1 MRRTSIVPV
10 ILGVGG
16 FEDGFALL
24 LAAAA
29 LPLLLRQLQISAVYT
44 GLLISLPF
52 MGSVAGA
59 LAFGRLGD
67 LIGRRSSYLYVSALF
82 IVGAALGALSWSIY
96 SLLISRFIVGLGIGG
111 DIPTAGSLLAEIADP
126 EARGRYVSA
135 QTLMWGL
142 GGVAAP
148 MLAASML
155 GLGPSAWRFM
165 LALGGIP
172 PALVLA
178 LRGRVA
184 ESRSWL
190 AATSTHRSLGRLRS
204 VLGRLSF
211 ISSSYFLTTLVLAVF
226 ANYTASALVLAL
238 GLPAAESL
246 LISPLQWLAFLVGSS
261 VVSARIDDVGRRPL
275 MIVGAAGLAA
285 SLGSL
290 AFASHGLYGLVSSLA
305 ASWVFGGILYSTNG
319 VYSAELF
326 PTSIR
331 STCNGICFA
340 SGRLGG
346 FLGTLML
353 PLLALGS
360 LFRGLPLALAPLFA
374 ILALAAIMAA
384 PRTERVPLDHL
395 ERGR

>member
-1 MRRTSIVPV
+1 ML
-10 ILGVGG
+10 LGIGG

-24 LAAAA
+24 IAAAA
-29 LPLLLRQLQISAVYT
+29 LPLMLRQLHISAVYT

-59 LAFGRLGD
+59 LLFGRLGD
-67 LIGRRSSYLYVSALF
+67 VIGRRSSYLYVSTLF
-82 IVGAALGALSWSIY
+82 IAGAALGALSWSIY
-96 SLLISRFIVGLGIGG
+96 ALLLSRFMVGLGIGG

-126 EARGRYVSA
+126 EIRGRYVSV
-135 QTLMWGL
+135 QTLLWGL

-148 MLAASML
+148 VLAVSML
-155 GLGPSAWRFM
+155 GLGPSAWRIM
-165 LALGGIP
+165 LAFGGVP
-172 PALVLA
+172 PALVLG
-178 LRGRVA
+178 LRGRVV
-184 ESRSWL
+184 ESRHWSAHASVPRLSW
-190 AATSTHRSLGRLRS
+190 RIRG

-211 ISSSYFLTTLVLAVF
+211 VSSSYFLTTLVLAVF
-226 ANYTASALVLAL
+226 ANYTASALALAL

-246 LISPLQWLAFLVGSS
+246 LISALQWLAFLLGSS
-261 VVSARIDDVGRRPL
+261 VVSARVDSVGRRPL

-290 AFASHGLYGLVSSLA
+290 ALVSHGLYGLVPSLIS
-305 ASWVFGGILYSTNG
+305 SWVFGGILYSTNG

-326 PTSIR
+326 PTSMR

-360 LFRGLPLALAPLFA
+360 LFRGLPLALAPTFA
-374 ILALAAIMAA
+374 ILALAAALAA